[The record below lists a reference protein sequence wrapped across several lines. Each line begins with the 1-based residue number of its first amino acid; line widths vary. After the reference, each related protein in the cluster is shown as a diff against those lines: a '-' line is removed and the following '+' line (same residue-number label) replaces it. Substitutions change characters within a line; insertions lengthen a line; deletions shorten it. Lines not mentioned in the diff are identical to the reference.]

1 MNYDFENT
9 TQRAVELTE
18 EFLNKFASHSSVGER
33 REWRKQA
40 LPYVLGYLQYDG
52 MVGMDASASL
62 FRLTLQEHPIVVPGN
77 QAQVEHVVGLFSQ
90 TPEFSVALSRMDL
103 RKDQKPHSDEV
114 EFKQYLVK
122 YLENER
128 KGETIKY
135 NLFSNKLTSAQDDTN
150 HIVLLQTA
158 KKLNIKPDQS
168 YNPMDQLHAILQHA
182 NECQC
187 ELSEVTVPTRISKS
201 KMGG

>member
-1 MNYDFENT
+1 MNYDFEAT
-9 TQRAVELTE
+9 THLAVELTE
-18 EFLNKFASHSSVGER
+18 EFLNKFASHSSVIER

-52 MVGMDASASL
+52 MVGTEASASL

-77 QAQVEHVVGLFSQ
+77 QVKAEHVVGLFAQ
-90 TPEFSVALSRMDL
+90 TPEFSVALSRMDF
-103 RKDQKPHSDEV
+103 RKDQKPHSDEM
-114 EFKQYLVK
+114 EFQQYLVK

-158 KKLNIKPDQS
+158 QKLNAKPAETYD
-168 YNPMDQLHAILQHA
+168 PMDQLHAILQHA
-182 NECQC
+182 NECQR
-187 ELSEVTVPTRISKS
+187 ELSEVTAPTRTSKS

>member
-1 MNYDFENT
+1 MNHDFEAT
-9 TQRAVELTE
+9 THLAVELTE
-18 EFLNKFASHSSVGER
+18 EFLNKFVSHFSVGER

-52 MVGMDASASL
+52 MVGTDASASL
-62 FRLTLQEHPIVVPGN
+62 FRLTLQEHPMVLPGN
-77 QAQVEHVVGLFSQ
+77 QVKAEHVVEMFAQ
-90 TPEFSVALSRMDL
+90 TPEFSVALSRMDF
-103 RKDQKPHSDEV
+103 RKDQKPHSDTL
-114 EFKQYLVK
+114 EFQNHLVK
-122 YLENER
+122 YLEHER

-135 NLFSNKLTSAQDDTN
+135 NLFENKLTSSQDDTN

-158 KKLNIKPDQS
+158 QKLNAKPDQS

-187 ELSEVTVPTRISKS
+187 ELSEVTVPTRTSKS